1 MIVHMSPMGYAKAC
15 LVTAVC
21 CPVNGTGQHPNALL
35 RLLYE
40 RATLSQNRQFTL

>member
-1 MIVHMSPMGYAKAC
+1 MIVHMSHMGYAKAW
-15 LVTAVC
+15 VVKVVC
-21 CPVNGTGQHPNALL
+21 CPVKVTGKHPNALL